1 MSKGDW
7 KIVLK
12 VIFRMVPTCPL
23 EMVSSLETIVG
34 ATELWEKRGSKASD
48 VFFRVIYIYLYYMM
62 GLINM
67 ISIDI
72 KLKLINSEGNIR
84 FSPSLSRLEKMH
96 TWTHTTSSSFFC
108 QVPMACEWEA
118 ERRRRREEAGWTGML
133 VKLRW
138 WRWPGLLRCRRPK
151 MIQDDPRHPNEAQGD
166 ARNKDHDSLR
176 PW

>member
-1 MSKGDW
+1 
-7 KIVLK
+7 
-12 VIFRMVPTCPL
+12 
-23 EMVSSLETIVG
+23 MVSSLETIVG

-48 VFFRVIYIYLYYMM
+48 VFSVLFILHNGFDQHYINRYKTKTNQFRRRNTILTKFVQTW
-62 GLINM
+62 
-67 ISIDI
+67 
-72 KLKLINSEGNIR
+72 
-84 FSPSLSRLEKMH
+84 KMH
-96 TWTHTTSSSFFC
+96 TWTHTTSSSFFW

-151 MIQDDPRHPNEAQGD
+151 MIQDDPRYPNEAQGD
-166 ARNKDHDSLR
+166 ARNIDHDSLR